1 VFLRWKNFCKEIP
14 FPDRYRNT
22 EEDKEVARACQ
33 RFGQMQMVY
42 EGTTIQCRAL
52 RDKDK
57 CLVEL
62 TYLQEGKLVGK
73 EELNGC
79 R

>member
-33 RFGQMQMVY
+33 RFGQS
-42 EGTTIQCRAL
+42 RAL